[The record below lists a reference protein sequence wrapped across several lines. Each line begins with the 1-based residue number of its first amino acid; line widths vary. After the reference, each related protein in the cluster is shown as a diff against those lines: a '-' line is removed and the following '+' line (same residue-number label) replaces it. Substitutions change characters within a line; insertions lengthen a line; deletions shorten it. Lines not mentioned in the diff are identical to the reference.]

1 MVHQHHDIVIV
12 GSGIGGLSTFL
23 YLTESDVFKAGDLSI
38 CLLAKSTLS
47 TTNTDWAQ
55 GGIAA
60 VHAIGDDF
68 EKHVED
74 TMIAGAY
81 VNNKQIVRK
90 VVEAAPALLNDL
102 IRWGTSFDKHG
113 DNDYDL
119 AREGGHSEAR
129 IWHAE
134 DQTGHAIQAA
144 LMQNANAS
152 DKARIL
158 ENTLLVDAIK
168 DSNGQFHLRL
178 FDLSNKYF
186 FEITTS
192 KLVLATGGT
201 GMLYSKTTNQHVATG
216 DGIFFAKKLGAT
228 IENLSYVQFHPTGL
242 FHDGNISFLISEAL
256 RGAGAVLRNQQG
268 VAFMHQY
275 DPRKELAPRDIVS
288 RAIITEMGKHDD
300 ACVWLD
306 ATHLSSELI
315 DQHFPAIKAQCRA
328 LLNIN
333 IAKDLIPVVP
343 VQHYSCGGIKV
354 DAFGQTTVSGLFAIG
369 EVASTGLHGAN
380 RLASNS
386 LLEGIAF
393 AKFATQILLDKNP
406 EFRSPVP
413 VHFNLECFDIDRTQV
428 QNLLSQHAGII
439 KTTKGLQEALAAL
452 QKLKS
457 TAVPVTFNPFNFATG
472 VLLEV
477 GILLIEDALR
487 QDQNRGVFYN
497 KDLVNDLVP

>member
-1 MVHQHHDIVIV
+1 MSHQHHDIVIV

-23 YLTESDVFKAGDLSI
+23 YLTESVSFKTGGLSI
-38 CLLAKSTLS
+38 CLLAKSSLS

-68 EKHVED
+68 EKHIED
-74 TMIAGAY
+74 TMVAGAH
-81 VNNKQIVRK
+81 VNDNQVVRK

-102 IRWGTSFDKHG
+102 IRWGTCFDKDG
-113 DNDYDL
+113 ANDYDL
-119 AREGGHSEAR
+119 AIEGGHSQAR

-134 DQTGHAIQAA
+134 DQTGHAIQVA
-144 LMQNANAS
+144 LIQNAKDS
-152 DKARIL
+152 DKSTIF
-158 ENTLLVDAIK
+158 ENTLLVDVIK
-168 DSNGQFHLRL
+168 DLNGKFHLHL
-178 FDLSNKYF
+178 FDQSSQCF

-242 FHDGNISFLISEAL
+242 FHEGNVSFLISEAL
-256 RGAGAVLRNQQG
+256 RGAGAVLRNLRG
-268 VAFMHQY
+268 DAFMHQY
-275 DPRKELAPRDIVS
+275 DSRLELAPRDIVS
-288 RAIITEMGKHDD
+288 RSIITEMNKQGD

-306 ATHLSSELI
+306 TTHLSSEAI
-315 DQHFPAIKAQCRA
+315 NQHFPAIRSQCKA
-328 LLNIN
+328 LLNID
-333 IAKDLIPVVP
+333 ITKEMIPVVP
-343 VQHYSCGGIKV
+343 VQHYSCGGVRV
-354 DAFGQTTVSGLFAIG
+354 DAFGETNVSGLFAIG

-393 AKFATQILLDKNP
+393 AKFATEKLLDKKP
-406 EFRSPVP
+406 EVLSEAP

-439 KTTKGLQEALAAL
+439 KNTSGLKEALSAL
-452 QKLKS
+452 QNIKS
-457 TAVPVTFNPFNFATG
+457 NAVPVAFNPFHFATG
-472 VLLEV
+472 VLLDV
-477 GILLIEDALR
+477 GILLIEDALS
-487 QDQNRGVFYN
+487 QGQNRGVFYN
-497 KDLVNDLVP
+497 VDLVNNPVS

>member
-1 MVHQHHDIVIV
+1 MIHAHHDIVIV

-23 YLTESDVFKAGDLSI
+23 YLTESDVFKAGGLSI
-38 CLLAKSTLS
+38 CILAKSSLS

-74 TMIAGAY
+74 TMVAGAF
-81 VNNKQIVRK
+81 VNDEQVVRK

-102 IRWGTSFDKHG
+102 IRWGTCFDKNG
-113 DNDYDL
+113 ANDYDL

-129 IWHAE
+129 IWHTE

-152 DKARIL
+152 DMASIL
-158 ENTLLVDAIK
+158 ENTLLVGAIK
-168 DSNGQFHLRL
+168 DGNGQFLLHL
-178 FDLSNKYF
+178 FDLSNKCF

-216 DGIFFAKKLGAT
+216 DGIFFAKKLGAI

-256 RGAGAVLRNQQG
+256 RGAGAVLRNHQG
-268 VAFMHQY
+268 EAFMHKY
-275 DPRKELAPRDIVS
+275 DERLDLAPRDIVS
-288 RAIITEMGKHDD
+288 RSIVSEMKKQGD

-315 DQHFPAIKAQCRA
+315 GQHFPAIKAQCKA
-328 LLNIN
+328 LLNID
-333 IAKDLIPVVP
+333 IAKELIPVVP
-343 VQHYSCGGIKV
+343 VQHYSCGGVKV
-354 DAFGQTTVSGLFAIG
+354 DAFGQTNVSGLFAIG

-386 LLEGIAF
+386 LLEAIAF
-393 AKFATQILLDKNP
+393 AKFATEKLLDKNP
-406 EFRSPVP
+406 EVQSTVP
-413 VHFNLECFDIDRTQV
+413 VHFNLKCFDIDRTQV

-439 KTTKGLQEALAAL
+439 KNTKELQHALTAL
-452 QKLKS
+452 QAIKS
-457 TAVPVTFNPFNFATG
+457 TAVPVPFNPFNFASG
-472 VLLEV
+472 ILLEV
-477 GILLIEDALR
+477 GILLIEDALK

-497 KDLVNDLVP
+497 EDLVNDLMP

>member
-23 YLTESDVFKAGDLSI
+23 YLTESDAFKAGELSL
-38 CLLAKSTLS
+38 CLIAKSTLS

-68 EKHVED
+68 EKHIED
-74 TMIAGAY
+74 TLVAGAH
-81 VNNKQIVRK
+81 VNDKQVVRK

-102 IRWGTSFDKHG
+102 IRWGTCFDKNG

-144 LMQNANAS
+144 LMQNANTS

-168 DSNGQFHLRL
+168 DGSGQFHLHL
-178 FDLSNKYF
+178 FDLSNKCF

-216 DGIFFAKKLGAT
+216 DGIFLAKKLGAT

-242 FHDGNISFLISEAL
+242 VHDGNISFLISEAL

-268 VAFMHQY
+268 EAFMHHY
-275 DPRKELAPRDIVS
+275 DERLDLAPRDIVS
-288 RAIITEMGKHDD
+288 RAIITEMRKHGDP
-300 ACVWLD
+300 CVWLD

-315 DQHFPAIKAQCRA
+315 DQHFPAIKAQCKA
-328 LLNIN
+328 LLNID
-333 IAKDLIPVVP
+333 IANELIPVIP

-354 DAFGQTTVSGLFAIG
+354 DEFGETTVSGLFAIG

-393 AKFATQILLDKNP
+393 AKFATQILLNKKP
-406 EFRSPVP
+406 EFLSAVP
-413 VHFNLECFDIDRTQV
+413 VHFKLDCFDVDRTQV

-452 QKLKS
+452 QTLKS
-457 TAVPVTFNPFNFATG
+457 TAVPVAFNPFNFSSG

-497 KDLVNDLVP
+497 EDLVNDLVP

>member
-1 MVHQHHDIVIV
+1 MSHQHHDIVIV

-23 YLTESDVFKAGDLSI
+23 YLTESAAYKAGELSI

-68 EKHVED
+68 EKHIED
-74 TMIAGAY
+74 TMVAGAH
-81 VNNKQIVRK
+81 VNDRHVVRK
-90 VVEAAPALLNDL
+90 VIEAAPDLLNDL
-102 IRWGTSFDKHG
+102 IRWGTCFDKNSN
-113 DNDYDL
+113 NDYDL

-152 DKARIL
+152 EKTSIL
-158 ENTLLVDAIK
+158 ENTLLVDVIK
-168 DSNGQFHLRL
+168 DLNGLFHLHL
-178 FDLSNKYF
+178 FDVSSKCF
-186 FEITTS
+186 FEITSS
-192 KLVLATGGT
+192 KLVLATGGV
-201 GMLYSKTTNQHVATG
+201 GMLYAKTTNQHVATG
-216 DGIFFAKKLGAT
+216 DGIFIAQKLGAI

-242 FHDGNISFLISEAL
+242 VHDGNISFLVSEAL

-268 VAFMHQY
+268 EAFMHQY
-275 DPRKELAPRDIVS
+275 DPRLDLAPRDIVS
-288 RAIITEMGKHDD
+288 RAIITEMKKNGE
-300 ACVWLD
+300 AFVWLD

-315 DQHFPAIKAQCRA
+315 DQHFPAIRSQCKA
-328 LLNIN
+328 LLNID
-333 IAKDLIPVVP
+333 ITTSMIPVVP
-343 VQHYSCGGIKV
+343 VQHYSCGGVKV
-354 DAFGQTTVSGLFAIG
+354 DAFGETNVSGLFAVG

-393 AKFATQILLDKNP
+393 AKFATEKLLDKNP
-406 EFRSPVP
+406 EVQSAVP

-439 KTTKGLQEALAAL
+439 KTTKGLQHALLAL
-452 QKLKS
+452 QTIKS
-457 TAVPVTFNPFNFATG
+457 NAVPVAFNPFNFASG
-472 VLLEV
+472 ILLEV
-477 GILLIEDALR
+477 GILLIQDALR

-497 KDLVNDLVP
+497 EDLVNDLVP